1 MTDLQC
7 ASLQGP
13 FCDAPQGPANSALIL
28 LHGWGADGHDLAS
41 LAPYLQASLPQL
53 ALYTPHAPDI
63 CSANPMGR
71 QWFELS
77 ERFFANPAAS
87 EADMDKAAAVIS
99 EAVMAFSEAIS
110 LPQTRIMLG
119 GFSQGGMMTLHLASQ
134 GRLPMAGYISIA
146 GALVVPDAVQEAT
159 SHSAPIT
166 LIHGARDEVVPFQ
179 AMSRAEDRLSTAGY
193 QVTSHTRPEMGHA
206 IDAETISHIIATF
219 TAMPNI

>member
-206 IDAETISHIIATF
+206 IDAETISHIIAAF
-219 TAMPNI
+219 TNMPNA

>member
-110 LPQTRIMLG
+110 LPQTRIMLA

-206 IDAETISHIIATF
+206 IDAETISHIIAAF
-219 TAMPNI
+219 TAMPNV

>member
-53 ALYTPHAPDI
+53 ALYTPHASDI

-166 LIHGARDEVVPFQ
+166 LIHGAQDEVVPFQ
-179 AMSRAEDRLSTAGY
+179 AMSRAEDRLLIAGY

>member
-7 ASLQGP
+7 AGLQGP
-13 FCDAPQGPANSALIL
+13 FCNAPQGEADCALIL

-77 ERFFANPAAS
+77 ERFFSDPAAS
-87 EADMDKAAAVIS
+87 EADMDIAAGHIS
-99 EAVMAFSEAIS
+99 EAVMAFSDAVS
-110 LPQTRIMLG
+110 VPQTRIMLG

-146 GALVVPDAVQEAT
+146 GALVVPDAVQDAT

-179 AMSRAEDRLSTAGY
+179 AMARAEDRLSAAGY
-193 QVTSHTRPEMGHA
+193 QVTCHTRPEMGHA
-206 IDAETISHIIATF
+206 IDAETLSHIIAAF
-219 TAMPNI
+219 TTMP

>member
-206 IDAETISHIIATF
+206 IDAETISHIIAAF
-219 TAMPNI
+219 TAMPNV

>member
-206 IDAETISHIIATF
+206 IDAETISHIIAAF

>member
-7 ASLQGP
+7 ARLQGP

-206 IDAETISHIIATF
+206 IDAETISHIIAAF

>member
-7 ASLQGP
+7 ARLQGP

-206 IDAETISHIIATF
+206 IDAEAISHIIAAF
-219 TAMPNI
+219 TAMPNV

>member
-99 EAVMAFSEAIS
+99 EVVMAFSEAIS

-206 IDAETISHIIATF
+206 IDAETISHIIAAF
-219 TAMPNI
+219 TAMPNV